1 MCHPLTPAGAESGLR
16 CLRPTNLVGGVFYTA
31 FPPARS
37 LVRLCLSVCPGRMA
51 KSLGLFF
58 RLGTDNDA
66 GAGAHPRGGGGSVAS
81 RYFSLPPPPTL
92 AIASFFFAAR
102 GFACQAAQGSEMA
115 HSVVAGSVFIHS
127 CTRSVGGPVG
137 DALLLRPPTI
147 GREQSR
153 RGARSGRRQAN
164 AALLTCSSTAK
175 LKALASSA
183 PWCGSALEGTPQPRR
198 AAFFCGPARGD
209 GGLCARTRR
218 PAKLPGHKNIP
229 ARCDQVVDAV
239 EREHGGRRCHPP
251 PRDWASC
258 WGSTADTA
266 LQLSARRSRGETA
279 RAAR

>member
-1 MCHPLTPAGAESGLR
+1 MML
-16 CLRPTNLVGGVFYTA
+16 
-31 FPPARS
+31 
-37 LVRLCLSVCPGRMA
+37 
-51 KSLGLFF
+51 
-58 RLGTDNDA
+58 
-66 GAGAHPRGGGGSVAS
+66 GAGSTRGGGGSVAARCCLFPPRFPWVSFLFFLS
-81 RYFSLPPPPTL
+81 RPRVGLGLLP
-92 AIASFFFAAR
+92 
-102 GFACQAAQGSEMA
+102 CQATQGSEMA